1 MCFSRWKLDMER
13 SYQIHEKQTTKNIGL
28 LFWSKQYPSIK
39 CLLSLYYSYIHAYI
53 SYACGSS
60 YISNLKKSIFSR
72 NMQLE
77 LYTTKK

>member
-39 CLLSLYYSYIHAYI
+39 CLLSLYYSLFMPTYLTLGGVAIYQTWKNQYSAET
-53 SYACGSS
+53 C
-60 YISNLKKSIFSR
+60 N
-72 NMQLE
+72 
-77 LYTTKK
+77 